1 MLVALHGDRRLIRR
15 RRRHMANDRD
25 RASDADRANERD
37 RADDRD
43 ASEGA
48 PGTGREHDM
57 TNTSYGATE
66 REQTRDVRSR
76 NPRGD
81 ANVADGGVS
90 EVLERNSDSPAD

>member
-1 MLVALHGDRRLIRR
+1 M
-15 RRRHMANDRD
+15 
-25 RASDADRANERD
+25 ANERD
-37 RADDRD
+37 RANEGD
-43 ASEGA
+43 ANEREPNVRA
-48 PGTGREHDM
+48 PGTGREHDI

-66 REQTRDVRSR
+66 REQTKDLRRR